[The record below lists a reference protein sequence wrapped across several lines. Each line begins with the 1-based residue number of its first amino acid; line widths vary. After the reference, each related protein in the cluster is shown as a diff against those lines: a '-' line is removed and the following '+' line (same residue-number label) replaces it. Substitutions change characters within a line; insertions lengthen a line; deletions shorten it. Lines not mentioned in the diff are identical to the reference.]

1 MSGARTP
8 RERAARLL
16 RWYPRAWRER
26 YGEEFAELLIDEMEE
41 RPRSAGRTLAYEVRL
56 ATAACA
62 VMSVFLVG
70 CGSWVRVG
78 RPPGLAPA
86 GVADGHPGL
95 IDLAAT
101 VLLALALAAAYRAQG
116 TATRSRRLARR

>member
-1 MSGARTP
+1 VVL
-8 RERAARLL
+8 AAAVAAAVTLVR
-16 RWYPRAWRER
+16 R
-26 YGEEFAELLIDEMEE
+26 AELP
-41 RPRSAGRTLAYEVRL
+41 PRLLAYEVRL
-56 ATAACA
+56 ATAACV

-70 CGSWVRVG
+70 CGSWVWAG

-101 VLLALALAAAYRAQG
+101 VLLALALAAAYRAQD
-116 TATRSRRLARR
+116 TATRSQRLARR